1 MQQIGQIILTF
12 ITITGI
18 AISKNIQNV
27 KLCVYNLIIHIQ
39 KMMQMIK
46 SDKQLGLNFNQHTEL
61 YDILISKNN
70 F

>member
-1 MQQIGQIILTF
+1 MCIQF
-12 ITITGI
+12 NN
-18 AISKNIQNV
+18 KN
-27 KLCVYNLIIHIQ
+27 KK